1 MGRSVCLKYSLFFND
16 IFAMKIQLLHTL
28 TDEDLHLKIISA
40 TKGLIQPIKQS
51 FTGREKLS
59 ALTLCGRMFILS
71 YQKKE
76 PF

>member
-1 MGRSVCLKYSLFFND
+1 
-16 IFAMKIQLLHTL
+16 MKIQLLHTL

-71 YQKKE
+71 YKKKKKRTVLIV
-76 PF
+76 

>member
-1 MGRSVCLKYSLFFND
+1 
-16 IFAMKIQLLHTL
+16 MKIQLLHTL

-40 TKGLIQPIKQS
+40 TKGLIQTIIIKQS
-51 FTGREKLS
+51 FKGREKIS

-71 YQKKE
+71 YQKEKE